1 MMLDKAIYDII
12 KENLVDDELPESFSL
27 ASYYEPQT
35 GDKSVEVQYFDGA
48 FDGITLY
55 HIGRSHVSEDSLLL
69 IDQLMHEV
77 SDGDLDAAFLTLEL
91 FSETNSAIGSIDEF
105 EGYIMDNTDWI
116 DPVNLYN
123 FATECLTGA
132 DVELVKF
139 GFEIMEIFSEPSDGM
154 KDFMR
159 TLGLCEEF
167 TLFLLFN
174 IITNWR
180 NANSE
185 IFAIAKKTHGW
196 GRIHAVERLIP
207 DDDEI
212 KNWMIFEGIKNNVM
226 SGYSAVPVFRRTDMA
241 QMLKGDLSNKEFAAI
256 SAVIFSLLDE
266 GPVEGIGIVHGAEE
280 ILSDYLDQASQHRYS
295 VDILKTVY
303 YIVEDIDYDKRF
315 EALKEKCDAILK
327 SEPSKRL
334 IRKELRNGRAFALA
348 KYLNIYNPEQIYE
361 QMVKDFDKN
370 FHNCGLLVK
379 DSFYRSKVLKL
390 FREKLPLEKMANE
403 SQQNYGLG
411 EEYKDY
417 TALVMLISE
426 LMPFPMEGV
435 DFIKLGL
442 ISPIANN
449 KSMALKVL
457 ESWCRITGCTLYE
470 LSPELAEIVAPF
482 KEKSRFD
489 SSKEL
494 FDNLG
499 I

>member
-1 MMLDKAIYDII
+1 MLDKAIYDII

-27 ASYYEPQT
+27 ASYYEPKT

-212 KNWMIFEGIKNNVM
+212 KNWMIFEGIK
-226 SGYSAVPVFRRTDMA
+226 
-241 QMLKGDLSNKEFAAI
+241 K
-256 SAVIFSLLDE
+256 
-266 GPVEGIGIVHGAEE
+266 
-280 ILSDYLDQASQHRYS
+280 
-295 VDILKTVY
+295 
-303 YIVEDIDYDKRF
+303 
-315 EALKEKCDAILK
+315 
-327 SEPSKRL
+327 
-334 IRKELRNGRAFALA
+334 
-348 KYLNIYNPEQIYE
+348 
-361 QMVKDFDKN
+361 
-370 FHNCGLLVK
+370 
-379 DSFYRSKVLKL
+379 
-390 FREKLPLEKMANE
+390 
-403 SQQNYGLG
+403 
-411 EEYKDY
+411 
-417 TALVMLISE
+417 
-426 LMPFPMEGV
+426 
-435 DFIKLGL
+435 
-442 ISPIANN
+442 
-449 KSMALKVL
+449 
-457 ESWCRITGCTLYE
+457 
-470 LSPELAEIVAPF
+470 
-482 KEKSRFD
+482 
-489 SSKEL
+489 
-494 FDNLG
+494 
-499 I
+499 